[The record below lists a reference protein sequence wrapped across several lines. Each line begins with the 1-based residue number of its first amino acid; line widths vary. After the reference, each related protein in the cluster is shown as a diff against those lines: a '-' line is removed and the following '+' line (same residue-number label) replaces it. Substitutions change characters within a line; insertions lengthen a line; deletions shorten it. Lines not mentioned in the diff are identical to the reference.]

1 MSDLRNKHMDFVNSM
16 VKKSKEKEE
25 AKPNSLDTLNVSQ
38 IEELTKKLREEIPD
52 KLKKRY

>member
-16 VKKSKEKEE
+16 VKKSQEKEE
-25 AKPNSLDTLNVSQ
+25 AKPNSLDTLNVGQ

>member
-1 MSDLRNKHMDFVNSM
+1 MDFVNSM
-16 VKKSKEKEE
+16 VKKSQEKEE